1 MFVER
6 IAGLS
11 QRPKRML
18 SDSGPELALIV
29 SDYVHKAWVYL
40 PGTPLPPRAYPPG
53 LLSRRWRPY
62 PAAGD
67 TETRE

>member
-1 MFVER
+1 
-6 IAGLS
+6 
-11 QRPKRML
+11 ML